1 MVFYFLA
8 AACLIPL
15 VFCIIKFRN
24 SHDRYFE
31 ARNYG
36 IPDIL
41 GLLPKPE
48 GRPPSSLPTIIWF
61 SLIWVSI
68 FVMIVFVVVAR
79 QT

>member
-8 AACLIPL
+8 AACFIPM
-15 VFCIIKFRN
+15 VFCVIKFRN
-24 SHDRYFE
+24 SHDRYMK

-48 GRPPSSLPTIIWF
+48 GRPPFPLPTIIWF
-61 SLIWVSI
+61 SLIWVSM
-68 FVMIVFVVVAR
+68 FVMIAFVAVAR
-79 QT
+79 QS